1 MFYLKEQVMGQ
12 VSFPA
17 LPFKRLEALSQLYRP
32 FATDGHM
39 ADFVPWDRLLQKAYC
54 KALQWYLS

>member
-1 MFYLKEQVMGQ
+1 MGQ

-17 LPFKRLEALSQLYRP
+17 LSFKRLEALSQLYRP